1 MNVEKHIEAGN
12 LDAALEELQNAT
24 LSEPG
29 RADLRLF
36 LFQLLSIMGDWNRA
50 LTQLNA
56 AAVLNHDA
64 LSLVRRYRE
73 LILCEAFRAE
83 VFTGNRDPLL
93 FGESSDWLTT
103 LIRSMQQREKGNVV
117 PASALVME
125 AMEQAVPRSGTINDE
140 PFFLVQ

>member
-93 FGESSDWLTT
+93 FG
-103 LIRSMQQREKGNVV
+103 
-117 PASALVME
+117 
-125 AMEQAVPRSGTINDE
+125 
-140 PFFLVQ
+140 